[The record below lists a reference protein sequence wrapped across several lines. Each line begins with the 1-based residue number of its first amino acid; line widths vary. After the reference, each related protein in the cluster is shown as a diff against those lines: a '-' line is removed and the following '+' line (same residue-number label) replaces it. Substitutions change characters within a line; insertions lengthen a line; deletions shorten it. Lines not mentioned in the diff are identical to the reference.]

1 LNSCLTSLHSGKPL
15 VSVPSQVLA
24 DLEDSSPTDNRDQN
38 VSRNT
43 ELLLATDIHKLPTAP
58 SPASTT
64 PKKPAQPKKTK
75 VNRPSTSLPP
85 DKQHEERD
93 KAGLRSSTRVRGQNL
108 DAKQKEEEAKKLVEL
123 RDEEDEEEGSY
134 YENGKRIKTESGYG
148 ALIRSL
154 IHSESCVILRFTSN
168 ADVSSRAT
176 LQQLLRSSASDCTIQ
191 RDSDT
196 SQAFKLERSSRSEWR
211 HPRSVSF
218 RIVFDSLKAD

>member
-1 LNSCLTSLHSGKPL
+1 LTSLHSGEPL
-15 VSVPSQVLA
+15 CSVPSQVLA
-24 DLEDSSPTDNRDQN
+24 DLENLSPPDNRDQN

-85 DKQHEERD
+85 DKQDEERD
-93 KAGLRSSTRVRGQNL
+93 KAGLRSSTRVRGQTL

-123 RDEEDEEEGSY
+123 RNEEDEEEGSY

-154 IHSESCVILRFTSN
+154 VHSESCVILRFTWN
-168 ADVSSRAT
+168 ADDSPANNAPTAPTKLGKRLYNPKRFGHIPGIQVGEKFAFRME
-176 LQQLLRSSASDCTIQ
+176 ASQVRFFSHC
-191 RDSDT
+191 
-196 SQAFKLERSSRSEWR
+196 
-211 HPRSVSF
+211 F
-218 RIVFDSLKAD
+218 RFAQS